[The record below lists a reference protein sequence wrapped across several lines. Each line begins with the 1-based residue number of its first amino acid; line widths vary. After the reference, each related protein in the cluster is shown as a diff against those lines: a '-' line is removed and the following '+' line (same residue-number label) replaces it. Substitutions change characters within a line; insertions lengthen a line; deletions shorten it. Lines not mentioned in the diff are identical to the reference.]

1 MVGGDFGN
9 GTSKFAI
16 YNESNLAL
24 VKSWTENT
32 NFLVQIVFGETTE
45 IIYKITQVAA
55 SIFRIFQY
63 NQTTNA
69 KLNGIYLY
77 FIA

>member
-24 VKSWTENT
+24 VKSWTEDT

-45 IIYKITQVAA
+45 IIYKITQDTATT
-55 SIFRIFQY
+55 FTIFQY

-69 KLNGIYLY
+69 VLNGIYLF